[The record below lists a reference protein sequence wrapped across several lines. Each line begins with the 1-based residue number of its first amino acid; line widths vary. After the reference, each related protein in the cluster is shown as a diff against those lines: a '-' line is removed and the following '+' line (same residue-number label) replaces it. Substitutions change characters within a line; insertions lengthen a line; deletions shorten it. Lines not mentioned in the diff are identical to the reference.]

1 MDSSGNLFRI
11 PDRAS
16 SAIQKFSSGKTVLA
30 SFAAFIVLAALIYG
44 QPFGLARLE
53 EITGGAGILDMEFT
67 YTPQQAYAML
77 GALGDAGREFYLT
90 SILPLDLIVP
100 LAYAVFYAVTI
111 SWFLSRWLPA
121 ESPWMRLN
129 VVPLVAGIA
138 DYCEDIGV
146 ITMLLFYPTE
156 LYGVAAVT
164 GVISTV
170 KFLLVVASIL
180 LVLGALAGWAVSVL
194 RER

>member
-1 MDSSGNLFRI
+1 
-11 PDRAS
+11 
-16 SAIQKFSSGKTVLA
+16 
-30 SFAAFIVLAALIYG
+30 
-44 QPFGLARLE
+44 
-53 EITGGAGILDMEFT
+53 
-67 YTPQQAYAML
+67 
-77 GALGDAGREFYLT
+77 
-90 SILPLDLIVP
+90 
-100 LAYAVFYAVTI
+100 
-111 SWFLSRWLPA
+111 
-121 ESPWMRLN
+121 MRLN